1 MLATTARPG
10 LNKPRIP
17 PRSPMWPSCQPHR
30 PEPTPTA
37 AEAEAAGRPL
47 AEAFITPAAFK
58 LPVREPLAF
67 LLIAGRIVGLSP

>member
-17 PRSPMWPSCQPHR
+17 PRPPMQPFMPSISTR
-30 PEPTPTA
+30 PPTA
-37 AEAEAAGRPL
+37 AAAVGRPL

-58 LPVREPLAF
+58 LPAREPLAF